1 MIDGACPSN
10 VLPSEDLSDMQTLLL
25 EAYRH
30 IGEPDS
36 VYGACSTHVAK
47 DTTRLL
53 LYEHE
58 GDWHKSLSEL
68 GKGGCGVTRNRGL
81 AVLPGRQAGRRGL
94 DSSLSLT

>member
-1 MIDGACPSN
+1 MVIEAAGPSSLSGPPDD
-10 VLPSEDLSDMQTLLL
+10 VSDLQTLLL

-36 VYGACSTHVAK
+36 VYGACSTHVAN

-58 GDWHKSLSEL
+58 GEWHKSLSEFNHFYT
-68 GKGGCGVTRNRGL
+68 V
-81 AVLPGRQAGRRGL
+81 
-94 DSSLSLT
+94 

>member
-1 MIDGACPSN
+1 MVIETGGLSAP
-10 VLPSEDLSDMQTLLL
+10 EDMFDVQTLLL

-58 GDWHKSLSEL
+58 GEWHKSLSESVAL
-68 GKGGCGVTRNRGL
+68 QCLCMVGSAQTFPCAQLKT
-81 AVLPGRQAGRRGL
+81 Q
-94 DSSLSLT
+94 

>member
-1 MIDGACPSN
+1 MVAQNLHSSLDE
-10 VLPSEDLSDMQTLLL
+10 VSDVQTHLL

-36 VYGACSTHVAK
+36 LYGACSAHVTN

-58 GDWHKSLSEL
+58 GEWHKSLS
-68 GKGGCGVTRNRGL
+68 K
-81 AVLPGRQAGRRGL
+81 
-94 DSSLSLT
+94 SSFHSVREV

>member
-1 MIDGACPSN
+1 MEIDVAGSASVPPLGD
-10 VLPSEDLSDMQTLLL
+10 VPDVQTLLL

-36 VYGACSTHVAK
+36 MYGACATHVAK

-58 GDWHKSLSEL
+58 GEWHKSLSKLLWE
-68 GKGGCGVTRNRGL
+68 
-81 AVLPGRQAGRRGL
+81 
-94 DSSLSLT
+94 S

>member
-1 MIDGACPSN
+1 MVIDVAGPP
-10 VLPSEDLSDMQTLLL
+10 VLPDDVSDVQTLLL

-36 VYGACSTHVAK
+36 VYGACSTHVAN

-58 GDWHKSLSEL
+58 GEWHKSLSESINEHMTL
-68 GKGGCGVTRNRGL
+68 CIHWIK
-81 AVLPGRQAGRRGL
+81 VLEFF
-94 DSSLSLT
+94 